1 MNMPMAMLLT
11 DGYKTGH
18 PMQYPD
24 DLDFIYATWTPRCT
38 RIPGINDVGTVGMQL
53 FFKHYLIDYFN
64 ENFFKLPKAFV
75 LREYNRVLVNY
86 RGKDYLPVEQLEKL
100 HDLGYLPLKFM
111 AVPEGST
118 VKVRTPIM
126 AWFNTVKGFGWVVN
140 YIETLLSDELWYPM
154 TNCTQAIG
162 FKRLLR
168 HFADLT
174 VGPDYDIDGQV
185 KIPNYNNLNS
195 VVGFQG
201 HDFSMRGMCGWW
213 AAAVSSIGHLS
224 AFTGTETIPSLWLID
239 KYYNG
244 NIENEFVAGTI
255 PATEHSVM
263 CSYGKEN
270 EKQCFEELFKIYKT
284 GAVSVVSD
292 TWDFWRNITETIPSL
307 KGMLMSRDG
316 KLVVRPDSGD
326 PVKIVS
332 GDPEAREE
340 CVRKG
345 AIECLYDTFGGHLSN
360 KGYKIL
366 DPHIGLIYGDAITW
380 TRCKEIC
387 QNLMNKG
394 IASTNMV
401 FGIGSYTYQYITRDT
416 FGFAV
421 KSTLCSRGGKEMAL
435 FKDPKT
441 DTGVK
446 KSQKGAVVVFAD
458 GTYKDGFTLS
468 GSLNHPDNVMKP
480 VFEDGKLLKDYTFAE
495 IRKNIDQSNFTIDL

>member
-1 MNMPMAMLLT
+1 MDMPMAMLLT

-224 AFTGTETIPSLWLID
+224 AFTGTETIPSL
-239 KYYNG
+239 
-244 NIENEFVAGTI
+244 
-255 PATEHSVM
+255 
-263 CSYGKEN
+263 
-270 EKQCFEELFKIYKT
+270 
-284 GAVSVVSD
+284 
-292 TWDFWRNITETIPSL
+292 